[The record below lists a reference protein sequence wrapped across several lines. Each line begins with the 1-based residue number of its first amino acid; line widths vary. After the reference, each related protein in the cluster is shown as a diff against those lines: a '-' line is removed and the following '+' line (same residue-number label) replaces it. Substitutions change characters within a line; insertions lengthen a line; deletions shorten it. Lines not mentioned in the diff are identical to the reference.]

1 MQTLIPSSTRR
12 SISSRR
18 SEGEGERHKNEV
30 SAGGLVFRR
39 TKEGVQFA
47 MVIDSYGKWAFPK
60 GHVRPGERY
69 RQTAIREI
77 REEMGLANLRYVA
90 KLDHIDIWF
99 RDRFVHKGLLI
110 HKYIHYFLFSA
121 ASDAQIYPP
130 KPQEQGETIRGVAWV
145 PARELLARSSYRDM
159 IGIIKKALRLCGLP
173 LPKMLVPLAP
183 RGRRWKSPK
192 DTR

>member
-1 MQTLIPSSTRR
+1 MQTSTPNSKRQ
-12 SISSRR
+12 SVSSRR
-18 SEGEGERHKNEV
+18 NEGEQERHKNEV
-30 SAGGLVFRR
+30 SAGGLVYRK
-39 TKEGVQFA
+39 TKSGLEFA

-77 REEMGLANLRYVA
+77 KEEMGLQNLTYIA

-99 RDRFVHKGLLI
+99 RDRFVNKGMLI
-110 HKYIHYFLFSA
+110 HKYIYYFLFEA
-121 ASDAQIYPP
+121 PTDAILRQP
-130 KPQEQGETIRGVAWV
+130 KPQEQGENIRGVAWV
-145 PARELLARSSYRDM
+145 PAQELLTRSSYRDM

-173 LPKMLVPLAP
+173 LQKTSTHSVP
-183 RGRRWKSPK
+183 RVRRWKSRK

>member
-1 MQTLIPSSTRR
+1 MQTSTPNSTRR
-12 SISSRR
+12 SVSSRR
-18 SEGEGERHKNEV
+18 NEGERERHKNEV

-39 TKEGVQFA
+39 TKDGLQFA

-77 REEMGLANLRYVA
+77 REEMGLGNLRYVA

-99 RDRFVHKGLLI
+99 RDRFVHKGMLI
-110 HKYIHYFLFSA
+110 HKYIYYFLFEA
-121 ASDAQIYPP
+121 PPDATIRPP

-145 PARELLARSSYRDM
+145 SASELLSRSSYRDM
-159 IGIIKKALRLCGLP
+159 VGIIKKALRLCGLP
-173 LPKMLVPLAP
+173 LQKMSAPSAP
-183 RGRRWKSPK
+183 RGRRWRFRK

>member
-1 MQTLIPSSTRR
+1 MQTSTPNSTRR
-12 SISSRR
+12 SVSSRR
-18 SEGEGERHKNEV
+18 SEGEKERHKNEV

-39 TKEGVQFA
+39 TKEGLQFA

-77 REEMGLANLRYVA
+77 REEMGLGNLKYIA

-110 HKYIHYFLFSA
+110 HKYIYYFLFE
-121 ASDAQIYPP
+121 ASPEATIRPP
-130 KPQEQGETIRGVAWV
+130 KPQSQGETIRGVAWV
-145 PARELLARSSYRDM
+145 PAEELLTRSSYRDM
-159 IGIIKKALRLCGLP
+159 VGIIKKALRLCGLP
-173 LPKMLVPLAP
+173 LQKISPPLAP
-183 RGRRWKSPK
+183 RGRRWKFRK